1 MACACGKNKSNQ
13 QTSAQNTPVPMDPVT
28 QAAAQQSAENSI
40 ANSSR
45 IRRG

>member
-13 QTSAQNTPVPMDPVT
+13 QTSAQAPQTEPTAQD
-28 QAAAQQSAENSI
+28 QQSAANSI

-45 IRRG
+45 VRRG